1 MDCYILCKMKSLSRN
16 TSPLCFLPSGKLVCY
31 HYGKLLIMQDGEVIK
46 SYQLFTSKKETPLG
60 RSRVLFRLLRL
71 GIRAAIAL
79 DEEHIL
85 LSVGKMIHEFDF
97 STGKLSKG
105 YFCGEGVRPLVFSDV
120 KGIEGIDDGIYFG
133 TYQSVSSKKPVSIFK
148 RVDVDKWETVYTF
161 ELGAVEH
168 IHNVIAD
175 PYRKCL
181 WIFSGDFGD
190 SAAIWKVMENFG
202 KVERVFYGDQK
213 YRACVINVLP
223 EGLLYATDSPLD
235 KDYIFLLNPE
245 SGELKEQMSIA
256 GSCIYGCQWK
266 DQFVFES
273 SVEPSGKYKNR
284 LDFLFSREIGPGI
297 QDRYVRIY
305 CGNLENGFKEIFKE
319 KKDCLPYATFQFG
332 AVKFP
337 AGVNKSDTLYFQPV
351 ATKKN
356 DLRLMSMEME

>member
-1 MDCYILCKMKSLSRN
+1 MSNIVQNQSLFNR
-16 TSPLCFLPSGKLVCY
+16 TPLCFLPSGKLICY
-31 HYGKLLIMQDGEVIK
+31 YHGKLLVLKDGKIAN
-46 SYQLFTSKKETPLG
+46 SFQLLTSLKETIVG
-60 RSRVLFRLLRL
+60 RSRVLSRLLRL

-85 LSVGKMIHEFDF
+85 LSVGNMIHEFDL

-105 YFCGEGVRPLVFSDV
+105 YFCGEGVRPLVFSVV
-120 KGIEGIDDGIYFG
+120 KEIEGIDDGTYFG
-133 TYQSVSSKKPVSIFK
+133 TYQDVLSNRSVHIFK
-148 RVDVDKWETVYTF
+148 RTGVDQWETVYTF
-161 ELGAVEH
+161 ELGSVEH
-168 IHNVIAD
+168 IHNVIPD

-190 SAAIWKVMENFG
+190 NAAIWKVTENFA

-213 YRACVINVLP
+213 FRACVINVLP

-245 SGELKEQMSIA
+245 SGELNEQKPIA

-266 DQFVFES
+266 DQFLFES
-273 SVEPSGKYKNR
+273 SVEPSGKYKNK
-284 LDFLFSREIGPGI
+284 LDFFFSREIGSGI

-305 CGNLENGFKEIFKE
+305 CGNLENGFKEIYKE

-337 AGVNKSDTLYFQPV
+337 AGVNNSDTLYFQPI

-356 DLRLMSMEME
+356 DLRLLSMKME

>member
-1 MDCYILCKMKSLSRN
+1 MQDIKYSKIGNKL
-16 TSPLCFLPSGKLVCY
+16 SPLCFLPCGKLICY
-31 HYGKLLIMQDGEVIK
+31 KAGKLLVMQDGEIGK
-46 SYQLFTSKKETPLG
+46 SYQLFTSKKETLLG

-85 LSVGKMIHEFDF
+85 LSVGNMIHEFDL

-133 TYQSVSSKKPVSIFK
+133 TYQSVSSKNPVSIFK
-148 RVDVDKWETVYTF
+148 RVDVDKWETVFTF
-161 ELGAVEH
+161 ELGSVEH
-168 IHNVIAD
+168 IHNVIPD

-190 SAAIWKVMENFG
+190 NAAIWKVTENFG
-202 KVERVFYGDQK
+202 KVEREFYGDQK

-235 KDYIFLLNPE
+235 KDYIILLNLE
-245 SGELKEQMSIA
+245 SGKLNELKSIS

-266 DQFVFES
+266 ELFVFES
-273 SVEPSGKYKNR
+273 SVEPSGKYKNK
-284 LDFLFSREIGPGI
+284 LDFLFSKKIGPGI

-305 CGNLENGFKEIFKE
+305 CGNLENGFKEIYKE

-337 AGVNKSDTLYFQPV
+337 AGVNNSDTLYFQSI
-351 ATKKN
+351 ATKRN
-356 DLRLMSMEME
+356 DLRLMSMKME

>member
-1 MDCYILCKMKSLSRN
+1 MAIGLS
-16 TSPLCFLPSGKLVCY
+16 
-31 HYGKLLIMQDGEVIK
+31 
-46 SYQLFTSKKETPLG
+46 
-60 RSRVLFRLLRL
+60 
-71 GIRAAIAL
+71 
-79 DEEHIL
+79 
-85 LSVGKMIHEFDF
+85 
-97 STGKLSKG
+97 G

-133 TYQSVSSKKPVSIFK
+133 TYQSVSSKNPVHIFK
-148 RVDVDKWETVYTF
+148 RTGVDQWKTVHTF
-161 ELGAVEH
+161 ELGSVEH
-168 IHNVIAD
+168 IHNVIPD

-181 WIFSGDFGD
+181 WIFSGDFGNN
-190 SAAIWKVMENFG
+190 AAIWKVTEHFG
-202 KVERVFYGDQK
+202 KVERVFYGDQM

-245 SGELKEQMSIA
+245 SGELNELMPIA

-273 SVEPSGKYKNR
+273 SVEPSGKYKNK
-284 LDFLFSREIGPGI
+284 LDFLFSKKIGPGI

-305 CGNLENGFKEIFKE
+305 CGNLENGFKEIYKE

-337 AGVNKSDTLYFQPV
+337 IGVNNSDTLYFQPI

-356 DLRLMSMEME
+356 DLRLMTMEIE